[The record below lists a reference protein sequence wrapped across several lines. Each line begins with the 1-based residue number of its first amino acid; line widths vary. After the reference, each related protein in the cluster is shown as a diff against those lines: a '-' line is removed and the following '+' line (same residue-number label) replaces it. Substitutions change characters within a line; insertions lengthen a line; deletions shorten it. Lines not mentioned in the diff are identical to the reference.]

1 MTTKPGKAGLR
12 PTDKIKDI
20 CSIGDF
26 FRWTLS
32 SPELRM
38 LIYFLAT
45 GIIDHI
51 KISMYTKFVV
61 SSSFNGDKVI
71 LE

>member
-1 MTTKPGKAGLR
+1 
-12 PTDKIKDI
+12 
-20 CSIGDF
+20 
-26 FRWTLS
+26 
-32 SPELRM
+32 M
-38 LIYFLAT
+38 LIYFLAA